1 LETQRGAVVMDILEQ
16 IRLES
21 NAKNKQLLHY
31 TIAVKAANEIE
42 RLREEVK
49 ANKDNDYHQ
58 GRSDGEETGYRMGYD
73 DGYKDGLKEASDG

>member
-1 LETQRGAVVMDILEQ
+1 MDIVE
-16 IRLES
+16 RLREG
-21 NAKNKQLLHY
+21 KFDGGKL
-31 TIAVKAANEIE
+31 VMKEAANEIE

-73 DGYKDGLKEASDG
+73 DGYKDGLREASGE